1 MTGGAVLI
9 THPRVGGVVEAVVFT
24 LNISWQEQVWHR

>member
-1 MTGGAVLI
+1 VIGEGMTGGAVLI

-24 LNISWQEQVWHR
+24 LNIS